1 MRSKDL
7 RGKEGRRER
16 ERYLEKERSIET
28 IKRTRKSH
36 NPKAQDHRIKKKE
49 EKKIKKFH
57 EEALGTQHKRKKKK
71 KVGDSV
77 ISV

>member
-1 MRSKDL
+1 MRSKDP

-36 NPKAQDHRIKKKE
+36 TPKAQDHRIKKKKK
-49 EKKIKKFH
+49 KKIKKFH
-57 EEALGTQHKRKKKK
+57 EEALGTQHKRKKKEES
-71 KVGDSV
+71 GG
-77 ISV
+77 